1 MAILKGK
8 DGVVSTTG
16 TNALNL
22 GCISSFSI
30 TLEADTLEATC
41 MGHAGWRQFEGS
53 LKSWNGTIEAYF
65 EDDYT
70 SSDIPDIGST
80 IAVTLKVT
88 DGNPTGEPA
97 SPSDVV
103 TYSGNAVV
111 TSRSI
116 EVGVEDLVTM
126 SFDLTGSGPL
136 TESFA

>member
-16 TNALNL
+16 TNAMNL

-30 TLEADTLEATC
+30 SMEADTLEATC
-41 MGHAGWRQFEGS
+41 MGHEGWREFEGS
-53 LKSWNGTIEAYF
+53 LKSWNGTVEAYF
-65 EDDYT
+65 EDDLGQA
-70 SSDIPDIGST
+70 DIPDIGST

-88 DGNPTGEPA
+88 DGALT
-97 SPSDVV
+97 PSDQV
-103 TYSGNAVV
+103 TYTGNAVV
-111 TSRSI
+111 TSRTV

-136 TESFA
+136 LEAFPN

>member
-8 DGVVSTTG
+8 DGVISQG
-16 TNALNL
+16 LNNL

-30 TLEADTLEATC
+30 TMEADTLEATC

-53 LKSWNGTIEAYF
+53 LKSWNGTVEAYF

-70 SSDIPDIGST
+70 AGQIPDIGET
-80 IAVTLKVT
+80 ITITFKVT
-88 DGNPTGEPA
+88 DGDTTPA
-97 SPSDVV
+97 DQV
-103 TYSGNAVV
+103 TYTGDAVV
-111 TSRSI
+111 TSRSV

-136 TESFA
+136 TETFS